1 MKFDLS
7 SLIITVIALA
17 TFIVPITYDQL
28 NKRKTSKVIKK
39 LTAFAG
45 KQKLQ
50 LDKSVVFQDTFALGL
65 DKKLKTL
72 AYLNTNQDKSQESTY
87 DLSKVSKCRLHRSE
101 VNEKDSDIQKIGFI
115 KLQFH
120 NSKTQDVDLEV
131 YKMKQNL
138 AYYEEENMAKKMVRS
153 INTLCS

>member
-7 SLIITVIALA
+7 SLIIAVIALTA
-17 TFIVPITYDQL
+17 FIVPITFDQL
-28 NKRKTSKVIKK
+28 NKRKTSKVLKK
-39 LTAFAG
+39 LTAFAH

-50 LDKSVVFQDTFALGL
+50 LDRSEVFQHTFALGL

-72 AYLNTNQDKSQESTY
+72 AHLNTNQDKYQESTY
-87 DLSKVSKCRLHRSE
+87 DLSKVSKCRLHQTD
-101 VNEKDSDIQKIGFI
+101 VNDKDSDNLKIGFI

-120 NSKTQDVDLEV
+120 DSKTQAVDLEV

-138 AYYEEENMAKKMVRS
+138 AYYEEENMAKKMVSS
-153 INTLCS
+153 INSIL